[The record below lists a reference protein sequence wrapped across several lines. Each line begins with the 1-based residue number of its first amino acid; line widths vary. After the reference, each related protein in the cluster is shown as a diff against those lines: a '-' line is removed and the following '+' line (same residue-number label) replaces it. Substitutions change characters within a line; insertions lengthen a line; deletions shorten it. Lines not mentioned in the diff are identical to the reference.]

1 MKFQNSNLKLLFRKV
16 YQYYW
21 ENNLS
26 CQSSHNVLSTKNSGL
41 LFHSAFRNT
50 SVHVFQLLVADIVHL
65 TYYWYCVLEVWVWGM
80 SNNCGAIIAWV
91 LGIMETSVESMY
103 LTLQFLFLFQFRLWW
118 WTLLICMHRPYTI
131 IYLFWSIQ
139 RVTWSIFPYSKV
151 FNFCRF
157 ARIVFGLASA
167 TTIVFGM
174 VNWLIP

>member
-1 MKFQNSNLKLLFRKV
+1 MEGWFYSAAVIFIIRKFLKKKFFFLGNSCPLWQAVLLGMQFQNSNLKLLFRIV

-26 CQSSHNVLSTKNSGL
+26 CKSSHNALSMKNLGL

-50 SVHVFQLLVADIVHL
+50 SVHAFQLLVVGIVHW
-65 TYYWYCVLEVWVWGM
+65 TYCWYCVLEVWVWGM

-91 LGIMETSVESMY
+91 LGIVETSVESMY

-131 IYLFWSIQ
+131 ICLFWSI
-139 RVTWSIFPYSKV
+139 
-151 FNFCRF
+151 
-157 ARIVFGLASA
+157 
-167 TTIVFGM
+167 
-174 VNWLIP
+174 